1 MTGKELVQWILNN
14 NALDLPVEI
23 AYRDKDQIYDGTD
36 LKILLEISSGDEI
49 DELGRLWQYRRLVL

>member
-1 MTGKELVQWILNN
+1 MTGRELVQWILDN

-36 LKILLEISSGDEI
+36 LKILLEISNGDEI